1 MKNLIVKGF
10 GIIYHLWYYVVMAAV
25 ILAIFPFIY
34 ATSRKPEDYPKFFR
48 WARIWAKST
57 LFLMGI
63 RVRSEG
69 REKIKKDQ
77 LYVICANHTSEL
89 DIMMTLALVPN
100 CFVFIG
106 KKELASLPLFGY
118 FYKKTNVLVDRKSV
132 SSKRRAMDRAAEK
145 LEAGIGMCI
154 FPEGGIPQTDEL
166 APFKM
171 GAFKL
176 AVDYQVPILSIAY
189 PDNKRH
195 FPDFSKGGYPGIVRA
210 RIIGNDDTTG
220 LTERDLKAL
229 RDRTYHR
236 IFDALKELR
245 AS

>member
-1 MKNLIVKGF
+1 
-10 GIIYHLWYYVVMAAV
+10 MATV

-34 ATSRKPEDYPKFFR
+34 VTSRKPEDYPKFFK
-48 WARIWAKST
+48 WARIWAKAT

-69 REKIKKDQ
+69 KEKIAKDQ

-132 SSKRRAMDRAAEK
+132 SSKRRAMDKAAEK
-145 LEAGIGMCI
+145 LESGVGMCI
-154 FPEGGIPQTDEL
+154 FPEGGIPNSDDL

-195 FPDFSKGGYPGIVRA
+195 FPDFTEGGYPGIVRA
-210 RIIGNDDTTG
+210 RIIGNDDTKG
-220 LTERDLKAL
+220 LTESDLKTL